1 MGSLTGR
8 VAVVGVE
15 QRALAVRLAAEGAT
29 VVLVGED
36 AFAAGETIAAIEKA
50 GAGRAAFFLTTGD
63 EADLDAI
70 VELVVESF
78 RPPPRLSS
86 PEGGTVG

>member
-1 MGSLTGR
+1 MGRLTGR

-36 AFAAGETIAAIEKA
+36 AFGAGETIAAIEGV
-50 GAGRAAFFLTTGD
+50 GAGRGAFFLTSGD
-63 EADLDAI
+63 EADLDAL

-78 RPPPRLSS
+78 RDPPRLPS
-86 PEGGTVG
+86 PEGGPVG

>member
-1 MGSLTGR
+1 M
-8 VAVVGVE
+8 VGVE

-36 AFAAGETIAAIEKA
+36 AYAAGETIAAIEEA
-50 GAGRAAFFLTTGD
+50 GAGRGAFFLMTGD
-63 EADLDAI
+63 EADLDAL

-86 PEGGTVG
+86 PEAGTVG